1 MADEGKVLTL
11 IVITVVK
18 DDLSGLRRTEKSIR
32 SQSKRVSW
40 MLVTPKD
47 TSTTFQYAQFL
58 YDSEVVSRVV
68 IDEHHGVYA
77 AMNQAITISKGDD
90 WLWFLNAGDELAST
104 NTYQLVNHFTQSTS
118 KLWIYGGHYL
128 GSESGDILGQMKTP
142 QKFQASNQLFA
153 KKYVCHQSSIFQ
165 AKFLKNLGG
174 FDLNFK
180 IAADYD
186 LMVRAS
192 KLDPGLPIHEPISV
206 FYLGG
211 ISTKARQKANF
222 ELLQLRRMHLKPRMM
237 IPSYVFFVYRLL
249 RNQILSIVE
258 SKAPGFVDTVRKV
271 KFRFRSNTSLR

>member
-1 MADEGKVLTL
+1 MEDEGKVLTL

-18 DDLSGLRRTEKSIR
+18 DDLSGLKRTEKSIR

-40 MLVTPKD
+40 ILVTPKD
-47 TSTTFQYAQFL
+47 TSTTFQYAQLL

-77 AMNQAITISKGDD
+77 AMNQAITISNGDD

-104 NTYQLVNHFTQSTS
+104 NTYQLVNYFTQSTS
-118 KLWIYGGHYL
+118 NQWIYGGHYL
-128 GSESGDILGQMKTP
+128 GSESGNILGQMKTP
-142 QKFQASNQLFA
+142 QEFQASNQLFA

-222 ELLQLRRMHLKPRMM
+222 ELLQLRRMHLKRRMM
-237 IPSYVFFVYRLL
+237 IPSYVFFFYRLF
-249 RNQILSIVE
+249 RNQILLIVE

-271 KFRFRSNTSLR
+271 KFRFR